1 MSTQTIMNS
10 SRAMM
15 MRGKKFNPKEIAK
28 YEEAIRK
35 HYDDT
40 RVETMLLYFAEVLH
54 DEYGFGMRRISNV
67 LNKVDESMH
76 EWLEDD
82 FNMDI
87 LRLRVFEKTKFLFA
101 CDIEEQ
107 KRINE
112 LLEQAGYKVKTEEDL
127 K

>member
-1 MSTQTIMNS
+1 
-10 SRAMM
+10 
-15 MRGKKFNPKEIAK
+15 
-28 YEEAIRK
+28 
-35 HYDDT
+35 
-40 RVETMLLYFAEVLH
+40 MLLYFAEVLH

-82 FNMDI
+82 FNMDN

-101 CDIEEQ
+101 CDIEDQ